1 MQGRPAII
9 LASLCAA
16 GLMLMA
22 VAVSAEDDPSIRGTL
37 RPQIWDT
44 IDNYL
49 LTQTPDG
56 TMPLYDPI
64 ENRVLRLE
72 ITTTNEG
79 IVRKGDFYVG
89 CVDFVDQHGRK
100 IDVDFLVLQTEKPMQ
115 VRQAIVHKIDGVE
128 RQINLLV
135 SGGTSM

>member
-22 VAVSAEDDPSIRGTL
+22 VAVSAGDDPSIRGTL
-37 RPQIWDT
+37 RPQIWET
-44 IDNYL
+44 IDDYL
-49 LTQTPDG
+49 VTLMPDA
-56 TMPLYDPI
+56 TMRLYDPI

-72 ITTTNEG
+72 FMTAHEG

-89 CVDFVDQHGRK
+89 SAGFVDQDGRK
-100 IDVDFLVLQTEKPMQ
+100 IDVDLLVLQTEKPMQ
-115 VRQAIVHKIDGVE
+115 VKQAIVHKIDGVE

-135 SGGTSM
+135 SGGPSL